1 MTGDAYKLTRP
12 HNVKPRKTIYNL
24 SANLRK
30 YFAVGLVESTFVIT

>member
-1 MTGDAYKLTRP
+1 M
-12 HNVKPRKTIYNL
+12 HIIKPVHITSNQRKTIYNL